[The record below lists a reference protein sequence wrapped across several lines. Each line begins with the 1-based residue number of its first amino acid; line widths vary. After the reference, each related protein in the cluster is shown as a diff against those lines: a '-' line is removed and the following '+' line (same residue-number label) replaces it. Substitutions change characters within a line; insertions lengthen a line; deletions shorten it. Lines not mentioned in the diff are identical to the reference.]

1 MLDLSPHQERL
12 WFLQRL
18 DPTDSSYNVFWVQ
31 RLTGRLDPAALARAL
46 TAVAARHEVLRTR
59 YLEQDGVPRAE
70 VAPPA
75 AVPLERL
82 TVPGD
87 PDPLHRLV
95 AERVAEP
102 FDLAAGA
109 PLRAAL
115 LAVGPAEH
123 VLCLVLHH
131 IAVDGWSMQLVG
143 AEVAALY
150 RAFTEGKPDPLPPLA
165 MTHREHVAEQRGA
178 AGRAAGERALAH
190 WTAALA
196 GVPDLELPTDAPR
209 AAVRET
215 AGGLARAELSAELM
229 AAVDRLAR
237 SHRATAFMVLL
248 AAYQV
253 LLARHSGQRDFC
265 VGTPVA
271 GRSRVEHEGLV
282 GCLATTVALRA
293 DLAGEPDFDQLV
305 DRVRATALTGFAH
318 QQLPFAELLTALDV
332 TRDRSRTP
340 LFQAMFALQHAQSAP
355 LAPEDGASEVF
366 QLEYAQAKCDLALEI
381 WREDG
386 RAELHLSYAAALFTR
401 ETAQRLLARY
411 LTLLQALLAEPDRS
425 VFEVALLPA
434 AEQAELL
441 ARGEGAALAVP
452 ESTVPARFL
461 AQAER
466 APEAVALECAGGPVR
481 YGELAAS
488 SARVTGQLQAAGV
501 RPGDVVGVFV
511 ERSPELLAAL
521 LGVWRAGASYL
532 PLDPKHAAERTA
544 LALADSGAACVLVT
558 AGSAPLLPAAVTAPR
573 VLLDPGA
580 EPGTDALPGLDRPAY
595 VIYTSGSTG
604 RPKGVLVG
612 HRALAAFLD
621 ATGSLVG
628 GTGPDTCW
636 LGLTSVSFDISGL
649 EMYLPLSTG
658 GRLVVP
664 GQRAAE
670 DGAALRELV
679 RAHGVTHLQATPTGW
694 QLLLAGGLSEVPVA
708 LVGGEALPLP
718 LARELRARA
727 ARLFNMYGPTE
738 TTIWS
743 SCWEVP
749 AEPATVSLG
758 GPLPGTRLR
767 VLDQEGG
774 LSPFGVPGELVI
786 GGAGVALGY
795 LGNPELT
802 AQRFVPDPWGTASAL
817 TPPALMYRTGDLVRY
832 RADGGLEFLGR
843 SDHQVKV
850 RGHRVELGEVEAAL
864 LADPG
869 VRQAAAA
876 LHGEVLVGYV
886 TGGADPE
893 RLRAR
898 LAKLLPGYAVPQTV
912 LVLAE
917 LPTTPNGKL
926 DRAALPAPTPTAT
939 PASGAEYAGAAAVLH
954 EIWCEVLSLPAIGP
968 DDDLF
973 DLGGHSLTMARIA
986 ARALDR
992 LGAELPLH
1000 VFFDAPTIRGLA
1012 QYLEEAS

>member
-18 DPTDSSYNVFWVQ
+18 DPADASYNVFWVQ
-31 RLTGRLDPAALARAL
+31 RLTGPLDRAALARAL
-46 TAVAARHEVLRTR
+46 DEVVGRHEVLRTR
-59 YLEQDGVPRAE
+59 YLEQDGVPRAF
-70 VAPPA
+70 VAEPGP
-75 AVPLERL
+75 VPLERL
-82 TVPGD
+82 TVADGD
-87 PDPLHRLV
+87 RDLLHRLV
-95 AERVAEP
+95 TERVARP

-123 VLCLVLHH
+123 VLCLVVHH
-131 IAVDGWSMQLVG
+131 IAVDGWSMQLLSG
-143 AEVAALY
+143 ELAAAY
-150 RAFTEGKPDPLPPLA
+150 QAFTEGKPSPLPPPAL
-165 MTHREHVAEQRGA
+165 THRAYVAEQRGA
-178 AGRAAGERALAH
+178 AGRAAAGQALAH
-190 WTAALA
+190 WSGALA
-196 GVPDLELPTDAPR
+196 GVPDLELPTDAAR

-215 AGGLARAELSAELM
+215 AGGLHRAELSGELL
-229 AAVDRLAR
+229 ARVDKVAR

-271 GRSRVEHEGLV
+271 GRNKVEYEELI
-282 GCLATTVALRA
+282 GCLASTVALRA
-293 DLAGEPDFDQLV
+293 DLTGEPSFHEVV
-305 DRVRATALTGFAH
+305 DRVRATSLAGFAH

-332 TRDRSRTP
+332 ARDRSRTP
-340 LFQAMFALQHAQSAP
+340 LFQAMFALQHTQASP
-355 LAPEDGASEVF
+355 LAPEGGASEVF
-366 QLEYAQAKCDLALEI
+366 HLEYAQAKCDLALEV
-381 WREDG
+381 WREEG
-386 RAELHLSYAAALFTR
+386 RAELHLSYAAALFTPR
-401 ETAQRLLARY
+401 TAERLLERY

-425 VFEVALLPA
+425 VFE
-434 AEQAELL
+434 AELL
-441 ARGEGAALAVP
+441 PRDERDELLLRGEGAPLTRP
-452 ESTVPARFL
+452 RESTVARFL
-461 AQAER
+461 SAADR
-466 APEAVALECAGGPVR
+466 TPTAVAVNWAGGEVS
-481 YGELAAS
+481 YAELAELSGRFA
-488 SARVTGQLQAAGV
+488 GQLQAAGV

-511 ERSPELLAAL
+511 ERSTELIAAL

-532 PLDPKHAAERTA
+532 PLDPKHAAERTT
-544 LALADSGAACVLVT
+544 LALDDAGACCVLVT
-558 AGSAPLLPAAVTAPR
+558 AGSAPLLPATATARR
-573 VLLDPGA
+573 VLLDPRSA
-580 EPGTDALPGLDRPAY
+580 PGTDALPGLDDAAY

-604 RPKGVLVG
+604 RPKGVMVS
-612 HRALAAFLD
+612 HQALAAFLD

-628 GTGPDTCW
+628 GAGGAGCW

-664 GQRAAE
+664 GERAAG
-670 DGAALRELV
+670 DGTALCDLV
-679 RAHGVTHLQATPTGW
+679 RAHAVTHVQATPTGW
-694 QLLLAGGLSEVPVA
+694 QLLLAGGLPEVPVA

-718 LARELRARA
+718 LARDLRARA

-749 AEPATVSLG
+749 VAPASVSLG

-767 VLDQEGG
+767 VLDPQGG
-774 LSPFGVPGELVI
+774 LSPAGVPGELVI

-795 LGNPELT
+795 LGNPDLT
-802 AQRFVPDPWGTASAL
+802 AQRFVPDPWDPSPEAR
-817 TPPALMYRTGDLVRY
+817 MYRTGDLVRY
-832 RADGGLEFLGR
+832 RTDGTLEFLGR
-843 SDHQVKV
+843 RDHQVKV

-864 LADPG
+864 LAAPG
-869 VRQAAAA
+869 VRQAAVA

-886 TGGADPE
+886 TGSADPE
-893 RLRAR
+893 LLRNRLVEA
-898 LAKLLPGYAVPQTV
+898 LPGYAVPQTV

-926 DRAALPAPTPTAT
+926 DRAALPAPARVAVPTAAT
-939 PASGAEYAGAAAVLH
+939 EYSGVAAVLH
-954 EIWCEVLSLPAIGP
+954 EIWCEVLGVAAIGP
-968 DDDLF
+968 DEDLF

-992 LGAELPLH
+992 LGTELPLH
-1000 VFFDAPTIRGLA
+1000 VFFDAPTIHGLA
-1012 QYLEEAS
+1012 DYLEVGA